1 MFSTDILNTMYVEY
15 EKYMQLQEK
24 YEKLAKEKKELK
36 LILINI
42 CNELTK
48 TKQTHDFIRNAVS
61 IIENKFQ
68 SVFTNNNNNNN
79 DVYNKTKDNLNNTF
93 STSTTLASQSSLM
106 LKQMPLII
114 DYNKIENIETA
125 YNTLLLKSY
134 MLSNEIERL
143 KKENNDLTQQNQLLH
158 LKLDT
163 INNNKSKLTQ
173 TTQCL
178 ETIYKNSILLN
189 YNKTNAHESKVNN
202 QYIRCEPLPTLVKFI
217 SRLHN

>member
-1 MFSTDILNTMYVEY
+1 MISTDISNIMYVEY
-15 EKYMQLQEK
+15 ERYKQLQEK
-24 YEKLAKEKKELK
+24 YEKIAKEKKELK
-36 LILINI
+36 LILTNI

-48 TKQTHDFIRNAVS
+48 TKQTHDFIRNGVS

-68 SVFTNNNNNNN
+68 SVFTNNNNNN
-79 DVYNKTKDNLNNTF
+79 DNKTKDNNLNNTF
-93 STSTTLASQSSLM
+93 STSATLASQSSLM
-106 LKQMPLII
+106 LKQMPLIT

-134 MLSNEIERL
+134 TLSNEIERL
-143 KKENNDLTQQNQLLH
+143 KKENNDLTQQNQLLQ

>member
-68 SVFTNNNNNNN
+68 FVFTNNNNNI
-79 DVYNKTKDNLNNTF
+79 DNKIKDNNLNNTF
-93 STSTTLASQSSLM
+93 STSATLASQSSLM
-106 LKQMPLII
+106 LKQIPLIT

-134 MLSNEIERL
+134 MLSKEIERL
-143 KKENNDLTQQNQLLH
+143 KKENNYLTQQNKLLQ

-163 INNNKSKLTQ
+163 HINTKSNLTQ
-173 TTQCL
+173 TANCL

-189 YNKTNAHESKVNN
+189 YNKNNAHESKVNN

>member
-1 MFSTDILNTMYVEY
+1 MISTDISNTMYVEY
-15 EKYMQLQEK
+15 GRYVQLQEK

-68 SVFTNNNNNNN
+68 SVFTNNNNN
-79 DVYNKTKDNLNNTF
+79 DVDNKTKDNNFNNTF
-93 STSTTLASQSSLM
+93 STSATLASQSSLM
-106 LKQMPLII
+106 LKQMPLIT

-143 KKENNDLTQQNQLLH
+143 KKENNDLTQQNQLLQ

-163 INNNKSKLTQ
+163 INNKSKLTQ

>member
-1 MFSTDILNTMYVEY
+1 MISTDISNTMYVEY
-15 EKYMQLQEK
+15 ERYMQLQEK
-24 YEKLAKEKKELK
+24 YEKLANEKKELK

-42 CNELTK
+42 CGELTK

-106 LKQMPLII
+106 LKQMPSII

-143 KKENNDLTQQNQLLH
+143 KKENNDLTQQNKLLQ

-163 INNNKSKLTQ
+163 HINTKSNLTQ
-173 TTQCL
+173 TANCL

-189 YNKTNAHESKVNN
+189 YNKNNAHESKVNN